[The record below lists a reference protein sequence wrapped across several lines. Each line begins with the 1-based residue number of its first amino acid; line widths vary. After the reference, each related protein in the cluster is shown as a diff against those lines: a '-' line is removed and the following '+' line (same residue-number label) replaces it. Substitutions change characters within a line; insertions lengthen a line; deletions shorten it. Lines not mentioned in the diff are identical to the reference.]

1 MGPMN
6 RTATLNRRSALAALA
21 AAMAAGCLPVPEV
34 PSLSRRDGE
43 RSASTAPP
51 PDSVP
56 EPGSPPGSDELDA
69 LREALDR
76 VIAAG
81 FERRLSAAE
90 NGAWQVLHGVLAYGK
105 ACQLEVEGQS
115 VSAVDY
121 LLDGGS
127 LAGWT
132 PRPGDML
139 STASGEAPQRRGLR
153 FELEIGSRTGQGH
166 YDQWLAILSQIGLP
180 VETAL
185 RVGDQQFMLEDVLRQ
200 SLWDVPRNLYAEYS
214 WTLIAATA
222 YRPTDFQ
229 WTARDGRTWTID
241 MLVDSETHAGL
252 AEAACG
258 GTHRLT
264 ALGLALARHRRGGGS
279 TTGVWLPAAELVER
293 SIEEAKQFQNAD
305 GAFSSAYLDRPGW
318 SPDLSDVL
326 RTTGHVLE
334 FLAIAAE
341 DDTLAAPWVEAAAV
355 RLCEVL
361 EATEAVDLEC
371 GALYHALNGAIQYRR
386 RRFTA

>member
-1 MGPMN
+1 MAPMN

-21 AAMAAGCLPVPEV
+21 TALAAGCLPVPEV
-34 PSLSRRDGE
+34 VSLSRRDGE
-43 RSASTAPP
+43 GAAPPIAP
-51 PDSVP
+51 PDSASDA
-56 EPGSPPGSDELDA
+56 GSPSQSDQSNE

-81 FERRLSAAE
+81 LERRLSATE

-105 ACQLEVEGQS
+105 ACQLEVDGRL

-127 LAGWT
+127 LAGWD
-132 PRPGDML
+132 PRPGDLL
-139 STASGEAPQRRGLR
+139 STASGETSQRRGLR
-153 FELEIGSRTGQGH
+153 FDLQIGSRTGQGH
-166 YDQWLAILSQIGLP
+166 HDQWLAILSQIGLP
-180 VETAL
+180 LETSL
-185 RVGDQQFMLEDVLRQ
+185 RVGEQQFTLEDVLRQ

-258 GTHRLT
+258 GTHRLA
-264 ALGLALARHRRGGGS
+264 ALGMALARHRRGGGS
-279 TTGVWLPAAELVER
+279 TTGVWLPAAQLVER
-293 SIEEAKQFQNAD
+293 SIEEAKQYQNAD

-341 DDTLAAPWVEAAAV
+341 DETLAAPWVEAAAV
-355 RLCEVL
+355 RLCRVL
-361 EATEAVDLEC
+361 EATEKVDLEC
-371 GALYHALNGAIQYRR
+371 GALYHALNGAVQYRR
-386 RRFTA
+386 RRFPA